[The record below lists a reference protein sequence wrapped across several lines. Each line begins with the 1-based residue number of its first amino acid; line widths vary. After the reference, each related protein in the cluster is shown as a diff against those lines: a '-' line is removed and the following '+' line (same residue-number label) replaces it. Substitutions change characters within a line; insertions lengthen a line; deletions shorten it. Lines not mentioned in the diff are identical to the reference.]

1 MKCVAVSFWVWYWSK
16 KVKWEN
22 KPCNLHLGILH
33 VSIWIW
39 VLPKVDP
46 VTRNWFQEVYLGDG
60 MMERGERH
68 RKERRANKRCDHG
81 QVTAVGNWGSVLLG
95 MLWETV
101 QITLH
106 IPPTPQGGRCCRATN
121 SCPFLLEGCSW
132 GISFQVSAC
141 RSPLGSAKPGYGES
155 MAHATVRKYDSSDLE
170 NIESSYGPL

>member
-16 KVKWEN
+16 KVKLEN

-68 RKERRANKRCDHG
+68 RKERKANKRCGHG
-81 QVTAVGNWGSVLLG
+81 QVTAVGNWGSLLLG
-95 MLWETV
+95 MLWVTV

-106 IPPTPQGGRCCRATN
+106 ISPTPQGGRCCRATN
-121 SCPFLLEGCSW
+121 SCPFLLRVALEE
-132 GISFQVSAC
+132 SAFRC
-141 RSPLGSAKPGYGES
+141 LPAGHHWARLSLGTGNQWH
-155 MAHATVRKYDSSDLE
+155 MLQ
-170 NIESSYGPL
+170 